1 MDGFIEKIYRNCRKV
16 DKEKLL
22 ELYNHL
28 YPEEGEKIGI
38 GIDGEGRSYQSAIIG
53 TSKLAT
59 LPENY
64 LIFGTNESYTFGGT
78 VAEAF
83 RNLGKERVCDRL
95 DFLLCSGSGKSEVPL
110 MNLEE
115 LSNYVFEED
124 EARINLDL
132 ITSNPNS
139 PIGRKVRELGG
150 NIIKLEGREN
160 KGKNREYLREGLL
173 DDIFELGALWVLY
186 LTSEALTRKLP
197 PENFPEYFDEN
208 IENLKNLEEEFE
220 GIKESKRSKYQEL
233 IEGLSDPSYSL
244 FSCGQGVSNN
254 VAKQFNIRVNHV
266 RQLIGCKNNFV
277 IGESNCIP
285 IHENSIFLGISK
297 SGTSPKVRKYIKEAE
312 KIGAKSYLI
321 TGAES
326 RDEKTFSLAT
336 WLFYPAAAVFCSEML
351 RDLGEL
357 LVEKGIEIDENIL
370 RSIHVRDKIE

>member
-1 MDGFIEKIYRNCRKV
+1 MDGFIEKIYENCRKI
-16 DKEKLL
+16 DEKELL
-22 ELYNHL
+22 VLYDHL
-28 YPEEGEKIGI
+28 YPEEEGKIGV

-53 TSKLAT
+53 TSELTPLLEK
-59 LPENY
+59 Y
-64 LIFGTNESYTFGGT
+64 LIFGTHESHTFGGT
-78 VAEAF
+78 VAESF
-83 RNLGKERVCDRL
+83 RNLGKVCNKL
-95 DFLLCSGSGKSEVPL
+95 EFLLCSGSGKSEVPL

-115 LSNYVFEED
+115 LNNYVSEKNK
-124 EARINLDL
+124 APINLDL
-132 ITSNPNS
+132 ITSYPDS
-139 PIGRKVRELGG
+139 PIGRKVRELEG
-150 NIIKLEGREN
+150 NVIKLEGREN
-160 KGKNREYLREGLL
+160 NNEKNEKYLGQGILN
-173 DDIFELGALWVLY
+173 DIFELGVLWVLY
-186 LTSEALTRKLP
+186 ITSEALGRKVSP
-197 PENFPEYFDEN
+197 DDFPEYFNEN
-208 IENLKNLEEEFE
+208 IRHIKNLKDEF
-220 GIKESKRSKYQEL
+220 KRVKKDSGYEEL
-233 IEGLSDPSYSL
+233 IEGLSDPNISL
-244 FSCGQGVSNN
+244 FSCGQGVSHN

>member
-1 MDGFIEKIYRNCRKV
+1 MDGFIEKIYENCRKI
-16 DKEKLL
+16 DKEELL
-22 ELYNHL
+22 VLYNHL

-160 KGKNREYLREGLL
+160 NNEKNEIYLDQGILN
-173 DDIFELGALWVLY
+173 DIFELGVLWVLY
-186 LTSEALTRKLP
+186 ITSEALGRKVP
-197 PENFPEYFDEN
+197 PDDFPEYFKES
-208 IENLKNLEEEFE
+208 IRHIRNLKDEF
-220 GIKESKRSKYQEL
+220 KRVKKDSGYEEL
-233 IEGLSDPSYSL
+233 IEGLSDPNFSL
-244 FSCGQGVSNN
+244 FSCGQGVSHN
-254 VAKQFNIRVNHV
+254 VAKQFNIRANHV
-266 RQLIGCKNNFV
+266 RRLVGCKDNFV
-277 IGESNCIP
+277 IGESNCPP
-285 IHENSIFLGISK
+285 INKNSVFLGISK
-297 SGTSPKVRKYIKEAE
+297 SGTSPKVRKYMKDAE
-312 KIGAKSYLI
+312 KVNASVYLI
-321 TGAES
+321 TGAENG
-326 RDEKTFSLAT
+326 DERTFYLPKK
-336 WLFYPAAAVFCSEML
+336 LFYPTVAVFCSEILM
-351 RDLGEL
+351 DLGKL
-357 LVEKGIEIDENIL
+357 LVRKGVEIDENIL